1 MDQRA
6 RILII
11 DDEPMLRRA
20 LIRSLSRRFDVTGV
34 ASCEEALDIIG
45 KGARFD
51 AILCDLHLDGM
62 SGRDLCEELERREV
76 GQAERVIVHSGSP
89 RELADDVFIDSVRGR
104 YLQKPASIDDV
115 REIVDVM
122 IQVHGRAA

>member
-20 LIRSLSRRFDVTGV
+20 LVRALSRHFDVTGV
-34 ASCEEALDIIG
+34 ASCEEALDAIG
-45 KGARFD
+45 KRARFD

-62 SGRDLCEELERREV
+62 SGRELCAELERMQV

-89 RELADDVFIDSVRGR
+89 RDLFDDIFIDAVKGR
-104 YLQKPASIDDV
+104 YLQKPASMEDV

-122 IQVHGRAA
+122 IQIHGRAA

>member
-1 MDQRA
+1 MEQRA

-20 LIRSLSRRFDVTGV
+20 LIRALARRFDVTGA

-62 SGRDLCEELERREV
+62 SGRELCAELERRKI

-89 RELADDVFIDSVRGR
+89 RDLFDDLFLDAVKGR
-104 YLQKPASIDDV
+104 YLQKPASVEAV
-115 REIVDVM
+115 REIVDAM
-122 IQVHGRAA
+122 IEVHGRAA